1 MRIDVVTIFPE
12 VFPGPLG
19 AGILGRA
26 QERGLL
32 ELGVW
37 DLRTFTENRHRTVD
51 GTPYGGGVGM
61 VMKPEPFVR
70 AVEAIRAARPGDAGP
85 VLLTSPQGALF
96 SQARAQA
103 LAQHPHLVI
112 LCGRYEG
119 VDERVVEVLGAEEVS
134 IGDYVLSG
142 GELAAMVII
151 EVVARLLPGVVGDEA
166 SVAGD
171 SFSTSVLDYPQYTR
185 PAEFRGRTVPEV
197 LLSGHH
203 EEIRRWRK
211 RESLRRTLERRPDL
225 IDEAALDDEARGFLN
240 DLRAR
245 KA

>member
-19 AGILGRA
+19 AGVLGRA
-26 QERGLL
+26 QARGLL
-32 ELGVW
+32 NLVVW

-51 GTPYGGGVGM
+51 DTPYGGGAGM

-70 AVEAIRAARPGDAGP
+70 AVEAIRTARPDAAGP

-96 SQARAQA
+96 SQARARA
-103 LAQHPHLVI
+103 LAGLPHLVI

-134 IGDYVLSG
+134 VGDYVLSG

-151 EVVARLLPGVVGDEA
+151 EAVVRLRPGVVGDDA
-166 SVAGD
+166 SVAAD
-171 SFSTSVLDYPQYTR
+171 SFSAGGLDYPQYTR
-185 PAEFRGRTVPEV
+185 PAEYRGRRVPEV

-203 EEIRRWRK
+203 EEVRRWRK
-211 RESLRRTLERRPDL
+211 REALRRTLERRPDL
-225 IDEAALDDEARGFLN
+225 IDEAALDDEALRFLRE
-240 DLRAR
+240 LRSR
-245 KA
+245 KT

>member
-19 AGILGRA
+19 AGVLGRA

-32 ELGVW
+32 DLGVW
-37 DLRTFTENRHRTVD
+37 DLRTFTADRHRTVD
-51 GTPYGGGVGM
+51 DTPYGGGAGM

-70 AVEAIRAARPGDAGP
+70 AVDTIRAARPGAAGP

-96 SQARAQA
+96 SQARAHA
-103 LAQHPHLVI
+103 LARLSHLVI

-119 VDERVVEVLGAEEVS
+119 VDERVVDVLEAEEVS

-151 EVVARLLPGVVGDEA
+151 EAVIRTLPGVVGDAA
-166 SVAGD
+166 SVAAD
-171 SFSTSVLDYPQYTR
+171 SFSTGILDYPQYAR
-185 PAEFRGRTVPEV
+185 PAEFRGHAVPEV

-211 RESLRRTLERRPDL
+211 YQALRRTLERRPDL
-225 IDEAALDDEARGFLN
+225 LNEAVLDDEARAFLS
-240 DLRAR
+240 DLRSR
-245 KA
+245 KT

>member
-32 ELGVW
+32 TLGVW

-51 GTPYGGGVGM
+51 DTPYGGGAGM

-70 AVEAIRAARPGDAGP
+70 AVDAIRATRTSGSGP
-85 VLLTSPQGALF
+85 VLLTSPQGAVF
-96 SQARAQA
+96 SQARAHA
-103 LAQHPHLVI
+103 LARLAHLVI

-119 VDERVVEVLGAEEVS
+119 VDERVVDVLGAEEVS

-151 EVVARLLPGVVGDEA
+151 EAVTRTLPGVVGDDA
-166 SVAGD
+166 SVAAD
-171 SFSTSVLDYPQYTR
+171 SFSTGVLDYPQYTR
-185 PAEFRGRTVPEV
+185 PAEFRGRGVPEV

-211 RESLRRTLERRPDL
+211 REALRRTLERRPDL
-225 IDEAALDDEARGFLN
+225 LNEAVLDDEARGILN
-240 DLRAR
+240 NLRSR